1 MSKQLAEQHQ
11 VYSFLQKT
19 LEKSREQDNAL
30 QLMLNRMLEVE
41 TNVNETAAEIKVLAK
56 EIRDENRLL
65 PSEIDELFEAVV
77 AKSVSLAKVRNEEED
92 EHFPRV
98 VGKYR
103 KFIWSKLKKRFGT
116 SKYIHI
122 KRIDFNPAL
131 QFVAEFN
138 PEDYI

>member
-1 MSKQLAEQHQ
+1 MSKQLAEQQQ

-19 LEKSREQDNAL
+19 LDKSREQDSAL
-30 QLMLNRMLEVE
+30 QLMINRMLEIE

-56 EIRDENRLL
+56 EIRDDNRLL
-65 PSEIDELFEAVV
+65 PSEIDDLYNAVV
-77 AKSVSLAKVRNEEED
+77 EKSVSLAKDRNDEED
-92 EHFPRV
+92 EHFTKV

-103 KFIWSKLKKRFGT
+103 KFIWSKMKKKFGT

-122 KRIDFNPAL
+122 KRIDFKPAL
-131 QFVAEFN
+131 QFVSDFN